1 MMTVKLV
8 CVGTLKE
15 AYWRDACAEYE
26 KRLSAFCKFKCVA
39 LPEST
44 LSQEKDAILK
54 ECEGFTVALCVEGK
68 PMTSED
74 LAEKIAAVSQISSK
88 ITFIIGSSCGLDE
101 GVKKRED
108 LRLSFSS
115 FTFPHQMMRVI
126 LLEQIYRAF
135 TIQRNMTYHK

>member
-1 MMTVKLV
+1 MMTVKVV

-15 AYWRDACAEYE
+15 SYWRDACAEYE
-26 KRLSAFCKFKCVA
+26 KRLSAFCKYKLVA

-44 LSQEKDAILK
+44 LPQEKDAILK
-54 ECEGFTVALCVEGK
+54 ECEGFVVALCVEGK
-68 PMTSED
+68 SMTSEG
-74 LAEKIAAVSQISSK
+74 LAEKIAAVSQVSSK
-88 ITFIIGSSCGLDE
+88 ITFVIGSSCGLDDE
-101 GVKKRED
+101 VKKRAD
-108 LRLSFSS
+108 LKLSFSS

>member
-15 AYWRDACAEYE
+15 KYWRDACAEYE
-26 KRLSAFCKFKCVA
+26 KRLSAFCKFHLVV

-44 LSQEKDAILK
+44 LPREKDAILK

-68 PMTSED
+68 PMTSEG
-74 LAEKIAAVSQISSK
+74 LAEKIASVSQFSSK
-88 ITFIIGSSCGLDE
+88 MTFVIGSSCGLDPE
-101 GVKKRED
+101 VKRKAD
-108 LRLSFSS
+108 LQLSFSS

-126 LLEQIYRAF
+126 LLEQVYRAF

>member
-1 MMTVKLV
+1 MMTVKIV

-26 KRLSAFCKFKCVA
+26 KRLSAFCKCKIVA

-44 LSQEKDAILK
+44 LSSEKDAILK
-54 ECEGFTVALCVEGK
+54 ECEGFVVALCVEGK

-74 LAEKIAAVSQISSK
+74 LAKKIADVSQLSSK
-88 ITFIIGSSCGLDE
+88 ITFVVGSSCGLDDA
-101 GVKKRED
+101 VKKRAD